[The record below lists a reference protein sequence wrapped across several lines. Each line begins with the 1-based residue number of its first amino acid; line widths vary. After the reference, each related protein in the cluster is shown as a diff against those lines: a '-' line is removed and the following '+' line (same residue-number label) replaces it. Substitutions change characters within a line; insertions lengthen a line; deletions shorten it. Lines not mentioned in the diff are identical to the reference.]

1 MTIERRIFFWLAVL
15 AGLLLFLY
23 IFSEILLPFVAG
35 FAIAYLLDPVADRLE
50 RMGLGRTMATIVIL
64 VLFVLVILLVIVAVA
79 PLLADQL
86 GSLAKRLPEAL
97 QRLQRLV
104 MGPGQE
110 WLQRLT
116 GGRVPDVQSSVG
128 QFASEAVSWFGTVL
142 QQLWAGGQAFVSVLS
157 LLVVT
162 PVVAFY
168 MLVDWDHMVGK
179 VDGWVPPRHRQT
191 VRSLAR
197 EINGAVAGF
206 VRGQAT
212 VCLALGLYY
221 GIGLSLV
228 GLEFGLL
235 IGISAGI
242 ISFIPYVGSLVGLIV
257 STGVAVG
264 QFWPDWVMVVV
275 VLAIFFSGQFIEGNI
290 LSPKLVGSSV
300 GLHPV
305 WLMFALVAFGY
316 LFGFAGL
323 LMAVPLAAIIG
334 VLARFAVG
342 QYLNSAIYAGPPAPP
357 RSDV

>member
-15 AGLLLFLY
+15 AGALLFLY
-23 IFSEILLPFVAG
+23 VFSEILLPFVAG
-35 FAIAYLLDPVADRLE
+35 FAIAYLLDPIADRLE
-50 RMGLGRTMATIVIL
+50 KLGLGRTTATVVIL
-64 VLFVLVILLVIVAVA
+64 ILFVLVILLVALAVA
-79 PLLADQL
+79 PLLMDQL
-86 GSLAKRLPEAL
+86 GSLAKRLPEVVQRV
-97 QRLQRLV
+97 QRLIT
-104 MGPGQE
+104 GPGQE

-116 GGRVPDVQSSVG
+116 GGRVPDVQSGVG

-142 QQLWAGGQAFVSVLS
+142 QQLWAGGQAVVSIIS

-168 MLVDWDHMVGK
+168 MLMDWDRMVGK

-191 VRSLAR
+191 VRRLGR
-197 EINGAVAGF
+197 EIDSAVAGF
-206 VRGQAT
+206 VRGQAL

-235 IGISAGI
+235 IGISSGI
-242 ISFIPYVGSLVGLIV
+242 ISFIPYVGSLAGLIV
-257 STGVAVG
+257 STAVAVG
-264 QFWPDWVMVVV
+264 QFWPDYVTVGI

-305 WLMFALVAFGY
+305 WLMFALLAFGY

-323 LMAVPLAAIIG
+323 LMAVPLAAIVG
-334 VLARFAVG
+334 VLARFAIE
-342 QYLNSAIYAGPPAPP
+342 QYLNSAIYAGPAAPP
-357 RSDV
+357 RPDA